1 MPRESGE
8 RGDHEALCR
17 RSVELPAGGST
28 DHDGLEAAEAELR
41 IAVGPVDRP
50 SKAVELESQRGFVDP
65 RRRRE
70 LRTEDSDADAPKAAQ
85 RTEPVPVALRQLDR
99 GVPVRAD
106 AQLLRGQPPAAL
118 AGDEDH
124 RDPFEA
130 ARPSLEKVLR
140 RARLHAAH
148 IDAADTHT
156 VGDPFRRAGENEAE
170 GGAGHRQDQEPERAA
185 LDAHARRSL
194 PLAPSARGNGP

>member
-1 MPRESGE
+1 MPREAGE
-8 RGDHEALCR
+8 RGDHEALGR
-17 RSVELPAGGST
+17 RSVELPAGSSA
-28 DHDGLEAAEAELR
+28 DHHGFKAAEAELR

-99 GVPVRAD
+99 GMPVRAD

-124 RDPFEA
+124 RDPFETV
-130 ARPSLEKVLR
+130 RPPFEESLR
-140 RARLHAAH
+140 RTRFHATDLDAGDAH
-148 IDAADTHT
+148 ACR
-156 VGDPFRRAGENEAE
+156 DPLRGAGENEPE
-170 GGAGHRQDQEPERAA
+170 DGAGHRQDQESERAA